1 MPADFK
7 EDDIPVLQDI
17 FSQLS
22 KLSTQITDIQ
32 TDIVNMKTIIN
43 NLHSDEEQPPF
54 SIDDSESEEEL
65 TPEEEPTT

>member
-1 MPADFK
+1 
-7 EDDIPVLQDI
+7 
-17 FSQLS
+17 
-22 KLSTQITDIQ
+22 
-32 TDIVNMKTIIN
+32 MKTIIN